1 VFRRNQK
8 KRGNVRFSL
17 ENIYSPGVGVLLLPS
32 LIFPEQ
38 QLVWVVR
45 GRQLRRALGVTTLK
59 FPACFAFIVFW
70 VFARVSKH
78 FQVPQG
84 NFDWILFPQNSGS
97 ENRENIPSQNGD
109 TQKTDQFDRKV
120 NSWAD

>member
-8 KRGNVRFSL
+8 KRGNVRFSV

-32 LIFPEQ
+32 LIFPER

-59 FPACFAFIVFW
+59 
-70 VFARVSKH
+70 
-78 FQVPQG
+78 
-84 NFDWILFPQNSGS
+84 
-97 ENRENIPSQNGD
+97 
-109 TQKTDQFDRKV
+109 
-120 NSWAD
+120 